1 MRKTGIKRLLC
12 TCISILL
19 MAGMVGNCAVG
30 AAESP
35 EKSPSDGVL
44 YTAGSYTASAQG
56 NNGPV
61 AVTVE
66 FSENEILSVVVGEH
80 AETPGISDAPI
91 SRIPEAIVSEQTLD
105 VDTVSG
111 ATHTSE
117 AILTAVADCVA
128 QAGGNVEALKT
139 KQSGKDEAMK
149 EVTLEVDVVVAGSGI
164 SGMCAAISAAEE
176 GANVLLLEKQGVIG
190 GSAGTSG
197 GGFIVVNSHFE
208 KEAGIEDTKE
218 AAVDRWMNWG
228 NKWDKQYPE
237 YRENDKYPDRAK
249 LEFVV
254 DRLAENIEWVES
266 QGVDF
271 GKIRPADGNLTRVS
285 CMTGGSGLLA
295 TLCESAQKKGVQILM
310 ETPAVSLIMDNGK
323 VAGLVAQSADT
334 TYRIMAKGG
343 VVLCTGGFSHNLEMM
358 EEMVPEYAGN
368 YSSAAIGDTGDG
380 IRMAAEVGA
389 ALYDLC
395 WVEAAGPVFDT
406 DLTSAFPD
414 TFQWNDYRAYPMIDS
429 NGVRFQNENTFY
441 AALGNTMAAVNSTQK
456 YSVMDSAK
464 EEYKEALEAGSI
476 MGSVLKADTLEEL
489 AALIGCD
496 ANTLVGTIERYNSYA
511 ETGIDEE
518 FPLLS
523 TASGSGGSDL
533 TGDVKTPVV
542 KSPFYAVKVCPS
554 YMGTIGGVITDD
566 DARVLD
572 EQGNPIENLYA
583 AGETSNRCYFDH
595 TYMGSCSLGTY
606 SLMGRIAGRNA
617 AQNAAE

>member
-1 MRKTGIKRLLC
+1 MLMMVKEDFRMRKTGIKRLLC

-208 KEAGIEDTKE
+208 KEAGIEDSQVQR
-218 AAVDRWMNWG
+218 AV
-228 NKWDKQYPE
+228 QC
-237 YRENDKYPDRAK
+237 A
-249 LEFVV
+249 
-254 DRLAENIEWVES
+254 
-266 QGVDF
+266 
-271 GKIRPADGNLTRVS
+271 
-285 CMTGGSGLLA
+285 GGCGFRKR
-295 TLCESAQKKGVQILM
+295 C
-310 ETPAVSLIMDNGK
+310 
-323 VAGLVAQSADT
+323 
-334 TYRIMAKGG
+334 
-343 VVLCTGGFSHNLEMM
+343 VLSEG
-358 EEMVPEYAGN
+358 Y
-368 YSSAAIGDTGDG
+368 
-380 IRMAAEVGA
+380 
-389 ALYDLC
+389 
-395 WVEAAGPVFDT
+395 
-406 DLTSAFPD
+406 
-414 TFQWNDYRAYPMIDS
+414 
-429 NGVRFQNENTFY
+429 
-441 AALGNTMAAVNSTQK
+441 
-456 YSVMDSAK
+456 
-464 EEYKEALEAGSI
+464 
-476 MGSVLKADTLEEL
+476 
-489 AALIGCD
+489 
-496 ANTLVGTIERYNSYA
+496 
-511 ETGIDEE
+511 
-518 FPLLS
+518 
-523 TASGSGGSDL
+523 
-533 TGDVKTPVV
+533 
-542 KSPFYAVKVCPS
+542 
-554 YMGTIGGVITDD
+554 
-566 DARVLD
+566 
-572 EQGNPIENLYA
+572 
-583 AGETSNRCYFDH
+583 
-595 TYMGSCSLGTY
+595 
-606 SLMGRIAGRNA
+606 
-617 AQNAAE
+617 

>member
-117 AILTAVADCVA
+117 AILTTVADCVA

-208 KEAGIEDTKE
+208 KEAGIED
-218 AAVDRWMNWG
+218 N
-228 NKWDKQYPE
+228 
-237 YRENDKYPDRAK
+237 
-249 LEFVV
+249 
-254 DRLAENIEWVES
+254 
-266 QGVDF
+266 
-271 GKIRPADGNLTRVS
+271 
-285 CMTGGSGLLA
+285 
-295 TLCESAQKKGVQILM
+295 
-310 ETPAVSLIMDNGK
+310 
-323 VAGLVAQSADT
+323 
-334 TYRIMAKGG
+334 
-343 VVLCTGGFSHNLEMM
+343 
-358 EEMVPEYAGN
+358 
-368 YSSAAIGDTGDG
+368 
-380 IRMAAEVGA
+380 
-389 ALYDLC
+389 
-395 WVEAAGPVFDT
+395 
-406 DLTSAFPD
+406 
-414 TFQWNDYRAYPMIDS
+414 
-429 NGVRFQNENTFY
+429 
-441 AALGNTMAAVNSTQK
+441 
-456 YSVMDSAK
+456 
-464 EEYKEALEAGSI
+464 
-476 MGSVLKADTLEEL
+476 
-489 AALIGCD
+489 
-496 ANTLVGTIERYNSYA
+496 RYC
-511 ETGIDEE
+511 
-518 FPLLS
+518 L
-523 TASGSGGSDL
+523 
-533 TGDVKTPVV
+533 
-542 KSPFYAVKVCPS
+542 
-554 YMGTIGGVITDD
+554 
-566 DARVLD
+566 
-572 EQGNPIENLYA
+572 
-583 AGETSNRCYFDH
+583 
-595 TYMGSCSLGTY
+595 
-606 SLMGRIAGRNA
+606 
-617 AQNAAE
+617 